1 MLKLTTEEALGAFL
15 IIVGLCSLIALYL
28 FAEW

>member
-1 MLKLTTEEALGAFL
+1 MLKLTPEEAVAAFL
-15 IIVGLCSLIALYL
+15 IIVGSCSLIALYL